1 MIYIAGKITGLP
13 TDLVDAKFQEA
24 ENRLHALGL
33 KVINPTKLGISDSWT
48 WDEQMALCLKVINER
63 ATAIFLL
70 DDWQDSNGARREFLE
85 VTRINNRRKFPDRM
99 QIYFE
104 DFDGYSEIEMDAENG
119 FINCLIPHED
129 EKLN

>member
-13 TDLVDAKFQEA
+13 TDQVDAKFQEA
-24 ENRLHALGL
+24 ENRLHLLGL

-48 WDEQMALCLKVINER
+48 YDEQMALCLKVINER

-85 VTRINNRRKFPDRM
+85 VCRINNRRKFPDRM

-119 FINCLIPHED
+119 FINCLIPQED